1 MAELLTLADYKAI
14 AGVTGTSKDA
24 QIAAVIPAVSQAI
37 RSYTDRDFGSAEV
50 TEDRDYLYDWSG
62 FLNIDDCSA
71 VNSVS
76 LQGSTLGSS
85 LYVVQPARGAV
96 YTWIE
101 LPSRGV
107 SPEMG
112 FTYNLDVFL
121 ADRNPRQAATVT
133 VNADWGWP
141 DVPSDVKL
149 AAAWTVGEFMR
160 NPAVSGQVT
169 SESVA
174 EVARSYALQAAQGTP
189 EGIPARAREILD
201 QYRTLNI

>member
-1 MAELLTLADYKAI
+1 MADLLTLADYKTI
-14 AGVTGTSKDA
+14 AGITGSTQDT
-24 QIAAVIPAVSQAI
+24 QITAVIPAASQAI
-37 RSYTDRDFGSAEV
+37 RSYTDRDFASTEV

-62 FLNIDDCSA
+62 FLSIDDASA

-76 LQGSTLGSS
+76 LAGSTLGTNAW
-85 LYVVQPARGAV
+85 LAQPAGGPI

-101 LPSRGV
+101 LPQRGL

-121 ADRNPRQAATVT
+121 RERGTQAVTVT

-141 DVPSDVKL
+141 DVPADVKL
-149 AAAWTVGEFMR
+149 AAVWTVSEFLR
-160 NPAVSGQVT
+160 ESSPSGAVA

-174 EVARSYALQAAQGTP
+174 EVARSYALAQAQGRP
-189 EGIPARAREILD
+189 ESIPVRAREVLD
-201 QYRTLNI
+201 QYRKLNL